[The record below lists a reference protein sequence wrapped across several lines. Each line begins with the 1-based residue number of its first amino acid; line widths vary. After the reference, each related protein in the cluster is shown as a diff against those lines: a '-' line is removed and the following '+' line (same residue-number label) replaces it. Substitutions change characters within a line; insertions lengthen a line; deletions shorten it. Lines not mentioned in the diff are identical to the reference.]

1 MTSSALDLDALRA
14 TITGPG
20 QVCNP
25 GDDGY
30 AEAVNIWNA
39 AIERRPSV
47 VVRCASAGHVA
58 AALSYARKAG
68 LEVSVRGG
76 GHNYA
81 GFALTEGGLMIDLT
95 PLKAITVDPERQR
108 VRCGGGT
115 TWGEL
120 DAATQEYGLAVT
132 GGFVSK
138 TGVAGLTL
146 GGGIGWLVRYAGLS
160 CDNLVAAQ
168 VVTADG
174 QARRASPE
182 ENSDLYWAI
191 RGGGGN
197 FGVVT
202 EFEFQLHP
210 VGPLVQLGLFMFPPD
225 AGRAMFRFARDY
237 VRGLPDDCGV
247 FMAGLSAPP
256 APFVPEEL
264 HFAPVFA
271 LVVVGL
277 GDEAAHAQMIAPITE
292 KLSPVVQLVTP
303 MPYTALQQM
312 FDESAPWGMW
322 SYEKA
327 VYLDDLTDGVVD
339 VILEQQQKK
348 QCPLSFVPI
357 FVLGG
362 AYRSTSSDSCA
373 FGGSRGTGYVINV
386 SGTAMSPEGF
396 DTEREWVRDYWNA
409 LVQHAPGVGSYVN
422 FMTEYEAERV
432 RNAYGEKFGRLQK
445 IKATY
450 DPDNVFHLNAN
461 IEPVRAP

>member
-1 MTSSALDLDALRA
+1 MSTSALDLDALRSRISGRA
-14 TITGPG
+14 
-20 QVCNP
+20 QVCSP

-30 AEAVNIWNA
+30 AEAVSIWNA

-47 VVRCASAGHVA
+47 VVRCASPDDVA
-58 AALSYARKAG
+58 AALSYARNSG

-95 PLKAITVDPERQR
+95 PLKAVSVDPERRR

-120 DAATQEYGLAVT
+120 DAATQEHGLGVT
-132 GGFVSK
+132 GGFISK

-146 GGGIGWLVRYAGLS
+146 GGGIGWLVRHAGLS

-174 QARRASPE
+174 QVRQASPKD
-182 ENSDLYWAI
+182 NPDLFWAI

-202 EFEFQLHP
+202 EFEFALHP
-210 VGPLVQLGLFMFPPD
+210 VGPLIQLGLFLFPPD
-225 AGRAMFRFARDY
+225 AGRDMFRFARDY
-237 VRGLPDDCGV
+237 IRGLPADCGV
-247 FMAGLSAPP
+247 FLAGLSAPP
-256 APFVPEEL
+256 APFVPDEL
-264 HFAPVFA
+264 HHTPAFA

-277 GDEAAHAQMIAPITE
+277 GDAEAHAKVIAPVTE
-292 KLSPVVQLVTP
+292 ALTPSVQLVTP

-312 FDESAPWGMW
+312 FDDAAPWGMW

-327 VYLDDLTDGVVD
+327 VYLNDLTDGVID
-339 VILEQQQKK
+339 VILEHQAKK
-348 QCPLSFVPI
+348 SCPLSFVPI

-362 AYRSTSSDSCA
+362 AYASTPGDSSA
-373 FGGSRGTGYVINV
+373 FGGDRHTGYVVNV
-386 SGTAMSPEGF
+386 SGTAVSPDGF
-396 DTEREWVRDYWNA
+396 DTERDWVRDYWNA

-432 RNAYGEKFGRLQK
+432 RNAYGEKFGRLQQ

-461 IEPVRAP
+461 IEPQRAP